1 MGPEEHAAALAP
13 RSGDEAT
20 FEVVDHAVATLGLL
34 RGLWMGDDRVMLH
47 LVASVIEQA
56 ERLLPFLVAEAL
68 ESGSDWVE
76 VATLLGITVEA
87 ARARFDPESPMRDGR
102 GMWDGHDVLASA
114 ASDGAW

>member
-1 MGPEEHAAALAP
+1 MGHDERAALTP

-47 LVASVIEQA
+47 VVASVIEQA

-68 ESGSDWVE
+68 ESDSDWE
-76 VATLLGITVEA
+76 DVATLLGITVEA
-87 ARARFDPESPMRDGR
+87 ARARFDPESPTRDRR
-102 GMWDGHDVLASA
+102 GMWDDHELIASTA
-114 ASDGAW
+114 ADGSW